1 MTCFFDL
8 ELTSPLLEDST
19 HSCKWAS
26 CEHTHASFHSESQ
39 LSRDSLREVLCRQ
52 LLVRGFRDRGF
63 RCIGWLSVVHL
74 RGTDVLH
81 WISLAQL
88 LFVWV

>member
-1 MTCFFDL
+1 MTCVFDL

-52 LLVRGFRDRGF
+52 LLVRGFQGPRLSLT
-63 RCIGWLSVVHL
+63 WLAVS
-74 RGTDVLH
+74 
-81 WISLAQL
+81 ISLPKH
-88 LFVWV
+88 